1 MTSTSPTDAAP
12 WTIARLLSWTTDY
25 LSRAGVDEARL
36 SAEIL
41 LAHSVGLARI
51 ALYAGFEKE
60 PVPEQVATFRGLVK
74 RAAAHEPIAYLVGEK
89 EFFSLSFLVTPA
101 VLIPRPETETLVEV
115 AIDSCSARSLVA
127 PRFFDLGTGSGCIAV
142 SLLMQMAEAT
152 GVAGDLSAEAI
163 EVAKQNGDRHGV
175 SDRCTFVTVDR
186 LDLPAEVMSGG
197 GFDLILSNPPYVA
210 KAAFGT
216 LAANVRDYEPGM
228 ALTDGADG
236 LTFYRLLG
244 ADAPG
249 HLNEGGVLIV
259 EVGAGQADDVVEVVT
274 GGGRLVHKAT
284 VKDRVVGHDR
294 VVVFELSA

>member
-12 WTIARLLSWTTDY
+12 WTIARLLAWTTDY
-25 LSRAGVDEARL
+25 LSNAGVDEPRL
-36 SAEIL
+36 AAEVL

-51 ALYAGFEKE
+51 ALYAGFEKH
-60 PVPEQVATFRGLVK
+60 PSPEQVATFRGLVK

-89 EFFSLSFLVTPA
+89 EFFSLAFLVTPA

-115 AIDSCSARSLVA
+115 AVDWCASRAMAS

-142 SLLMQMAEAT
+142 ALLTQLPAAT
-152 GVAGDLSAEAI
+152 GVAADLSVEAL
-163 EVAKQNGDRHGV
+163 EVARDNAERHGV
-175 SDRCTFVTVDR
+175 LDRCTFVEADR
-186 LDLPAEVMSGG
+186 FGFPMGVAADG

-210 KAAFGT
+210 EAEFET
-216 LAANVRDYEPGM
+216 LEENVRKYEPGM

-236 LTFYRLLG
+236 LSFYRSLG
-244 ADAPG
+244 ADAPA
-249 HLNEGGVLIV
+249 HLNVGGAVMV
-259 EVGAGQADDVVEVVT
+259 EVGAGQAGDVVEVMT

-294 VVVFELSA
+294 VGVFESPA